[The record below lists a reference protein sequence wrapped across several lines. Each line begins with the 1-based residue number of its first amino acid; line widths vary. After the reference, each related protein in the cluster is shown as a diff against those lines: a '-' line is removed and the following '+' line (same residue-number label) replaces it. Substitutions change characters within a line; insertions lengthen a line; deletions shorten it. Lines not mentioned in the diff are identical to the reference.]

1 MPFVSFSHLPCY
13 NQAGKEV
20 IQLAKTDKE
29 LAVEL
34 MGSYLTGLYSAG
46 NMKPLDP
53 ESIKKILQ
61 AFYDAVKSVTD

>member
-1 MPFVSFSHLPCY
+1 M
-13 NQAGKEV
+13 

-53 ESIKKILQ
+53 VSIKKILQ
-61 AFYDAVKSVTD
+61 AFYDAVKSVTY